1 MFLSD
6 KRLIVAVAGVLK
18 FFVLIIAFRSFMK
31 LRIDHAFWILIN
43 MFQVL
48 RIITLMNVKVGL
60 VLRDFLNDQL
70 KEFMIQLNINLLPK
84 LLFSET
90 TTESRYYTL
99 FGIESYL

>member
-1 MFLSD
+1 
-6 KRLIVAVAGVLK
+6 
-18 FFVLIIAFRSFMK
+18 MK

-48 RIITLMNVKVGL
+48 RTMTLMNVSVGL

-84 LLFSET
+84 LMFSET
-90 TTESRYYTL
+90 TTESRAYTL